1 MDSKDF
7 QVAEITEE
15 CSVKS
20 ESESSMNATPDIA
33 STSIQKSYLANHML
47 THFKTFST
55 YKLSTCAHCQATF
68 KSTRGLDDH
77 VVKNHPNFI
86 TSVARKIHECSKCG
100 YKTILKFDYD
110 KHNATLH
117 PETPSPHKRRECLHC
132 DSSFTSRMAL
142 DNHVV
147 KKHPDFITSVTSKLY
162 ECTECHYKTTMKH
175 DFNRH
180 TSMHQGTTPSY
191 SVTCAH
197 CNVKLKSKRA
207 LDDHVIRKH
216 PDFVTSVSRKI
227 HECSMCSYKT
237 LHKSS
242 FDKHMT
248 THTETTLREC
258 IHCNATFKSR
268 ASLDDHTLRK
278 HPDFI
283 ATITRKIYECI
294 NCIYKTT
301 IKSHFNKHMSVHTE
315 NARGG
320 ICVQCNATF
329 KSARA
334 LDDHVVKKH
343 PNDTASVSRKIHECT
358 KCSYKTIFRYDLD
371 RHDASSHPEAVSC
384 IHCNLILKTKAA
396 LDEHVVK
403 KHPDSIASLAR
414 RIYECLQCFY
424 KTTIKRNFDR
434 HLSTHSEDV
443 SSCELIQC
451 DHCTAKFKS
460 KLSLDDHVIRKHP
473 EFIASVSRKIHECP
487 ICFYKTVNSTSFNRH
502 TSRHSKIASSY
513 EPKAC
518 VHCNATFKR
527 KLWLDDHVVRKHVD
541 FMSSVTSKLHEC
553 TKCSYK
559 TVRKKLLVRHFL
571 THSYT
576 AKSYSESCVHCN
588 AKYQQ
593 RISLDDHII
602 KKHPEFITSVTRNVY
617 KCTKCTFKTAKKG
630 HFDRHTL
637 MHSGIPSSHHV
648 VRKHPSFIESVT
660 SKIYECEHCVFKTIK
675 KHDFDKHLST
685 HSSYKFSSCHHCGAK
700 FKIKADLDE
709 HLVENHPN
717 FIVSLSRKVYEC
729 TYCVYK
735 TTVKKSLDKHMSS
748 HPEADPSD
756 KPNTCMYCNVT
767 LCNKRVRDD
776 HVVKKHPHLAASV
789 NRKIFECA
797 ECSYRTISKIALNY
811 HVVKKHPSFITSV
824 TKRTYECAKCLYK
837 TIFKHLFDRH
847 MLMHPERS
855 NFSTCIHC
863 NATFNTDKWL
873 DAHIVK
879 THPGFAGSLTRKIY
893 ECTLCPYKT
902 VFKYKLDRHML
913 KHAETDKINAC
924 IHCNATFKN
933 KADLDEHVV
942 RRHPNFTSSLSR
954 KIYECTQCVYKSLR
968 KKSFVKHMSRHPEA
982 VPGDSL
988 NRCVHC
994 NATLRSKRALDD
1006 HVVRKHPD
1014 SAAPVGRKILECT
1027 ECRFKTVL
1035 KGSLAQHMLTHF
1047 KAYNL

>member
-1 MDSKDF
+1 MHSNEKSGRFSTLETCVQCHAKFKSKAALHHHNIQTKHDIDIDF
-7 QVAEITEE
+7 LEPTLTDLDTTLSTCIHCNATFKSKVSLDDHIIRKHPDFITSVTRKIFECAECYYKTSIKNNFKNHMSVHGFNYRLDPCSHCNATFKSKVSLDDHILKKHPEFVTSITRKIYKCSKCVYQTTVKNHFNDHMSVHPETATGCICMYCNASLKSKRALDDHMVRKHLAAPAGRKIFECRE
-15 CSVKS
+15 CSYR
-20 ESESSMNATPDIA
+20 T
-33 STSIQKSYLANHML
+33 IQKSYLANHML
-47 THFKTFST
+47 TH
-55 YKLSTCAHCQATF
+55 
-68 KSTRGLDDH
+68 
-77 VVKNHPNFI
+77 
-86 TSVARKIHECSKCG
+86 KIHECSKCG

-248 THTETTLREC
+248 THTETTSSAGISRCIHCDTISLDDNDDSHNNVSEAIGAASSHKILNCALCNATFKTARGRDDHLVKQHPNSIASVDRTIHECTKCAYRTILKHDFDKHNVLIHPEILSPFKLREC

-502 TSRHSKIASSY
+502 TSRHSKHWAQSVSS
-513 EPKAC
+513 
-518 VHCNATFKR
+518 F
-527 KLWLDDHVVRKHVD
+527 
-541 FMSSVTSKLHEC
+541 
-553 TKCSYK
+553 
-559 TVRKKLLVRHFL
+559 
-571 THSYT
+571 
-576 AKSYSESCVHCN
+576 
-588 AKYQQ
+588 
-593 RISLDDHII
+593 
-602 KKHPEFITSVTRNVY
+602 
-617 KCTKCTFKTAKKG
+617 
-630 HFDRHTL
+630 
-637 MHSGIPSSHHV
+637 
-648 VRKHPSFIESVT
+648 
-660 SKIYECEHCVFKTIK
+660 
-675 KHDFDKHLST
+675 
-685 HSSYKFSSCHHCGAK
+685 
-700 FKIKADLDE
+700 
-709 HLVENHPN
+709 
-717 FIVSLSRKVYEC
+717 
-729 TYCVYK
+729 
-735 TTVKKSLDKHMSS
+735 
-748 HPEADPSD
+748 
-756 KPNTCMYCNVT
+756 
-767 LCNKRVRDD
+767 
-776 HVVKKHPHLAASV
+776 
-789 NRKIFECA
+789 
-797 ECSYRTISKIALNY
+797 
-811 HVVKKHPSFITSV
+811 
-824 TKRTYECAKCLYK
+824 
-837 TIFKHLFDRH
+837 
-847 MLMHPERS
+847 
-855 NFSTCIHC
+855 
-863 NATFNTDKWL
+863 
-873 DAHIVK
+873 
-879 THPGFAGSLTRKIY
+879 
-893 ECTLCPYKT
+893 
-902 VFKYKLDRHML
+902 
-913 KHAETDKINAC
+913 
-924 IHCNATFKN
+924 
-933 KADLDEHVV
+933 
-942 RRHPNFTSSLSR
+942 
-954 KIYECTQCVYKSLR
+954 
-968 KKSFVKHMSRHPEA
+968 
-982 VPGDSL
+982 
-988 NRCVHC
+988 
-994 NATLRSKRALDD
+994 
-1006 HVVRKHPD
+1006 
-1014 SAAPVGRKILECT
+1014 
-1027 ECRFKTVL
+1027 
-1035 KGSLAQHMLTHF
+1035 
-1047 KAYNL
+1047 

>member
-1 MDSKDF
+1 
-7 QVAEITEE
+7 
-15 CSVKS
+15 
-20 ESESSMNATPDIA
+20 
-33 STSIQKSYLANHML
+33 
-47 THFKTFST
+47 
-55 YKLSTCAHCQATF
+55 
-68 KSTRGLDDH
+68 
-77 VVKNHPNFI
+77 
-86 TSVARKIHECSKCG
+86 
-100 YKTILKFDYD
+100 
-110 KHNATLH
+110 
-117 PETPSPHKRRECLHC
+117 
-132 DSSFTSRMAL
+132 MAL

-147 KKHPDFITSVTSKLY
+147 KKHPDFITTIH
-162 ECTECHYKTTMKH
+162 ECTKCAYRTILKH
-175 DFNRH
+175 DF
-180 TSMHQGTTPSY
+180 
-191 SVTCAH
+191 
-197 CNVKLKSKRA
+197 
-207 LDDHVIRKH
+207 
-216 PDFVTSVSRKI
+216 
-227 HECSMCSYKT
+227 
-237 LHKSS
+237 
-242 FDKHMT
+242 DKHNVLI
-248 THTETTLREC
+248 HPEILSPFKLREC

-301 IKSHFNKHMSVHTE
+301 IKSHFNKHIFAKSNFRKNQLQVVSRKAGRKSFICYNCNHNVHSKRHLISHLKTHVDNFASQVTIDISSDSE
-315 NARGG
+315 TVFR
-320 ICVQCNATF
+320 CFHCETTF
-329 KSARA
+329 KSKLAV
-334 LDDHVVKKH
+334 DYHVVEQH
-343 PNDTASVSRKIHECT
+343 PNFIASIARKIYECT
-358 KCSYKTIFRYDLD
+358 KCGYKTIFKYHFE
-371 RHDASSHPEAVSC
+371 RHM
-384 IHCNLILKTKAA
+384 
-396 LDEHVVK
+396 
-403 KHPDSIASLAR
+403 
-414 RIYECLQCFY
+414 
-424 KTTIKRNFDR
+424 
-434 HLSTHSEDV
+434 STH
-443 SSCELIQC
+443 
-451 DHCTAKFKS
+451 
-460 KLSLDDHVIRKHP
+460 P
-473 EFIASVSRKIHECP
+473 
-487 ICFYKTVNSTSFNRH
+487 
-502 TSRHSKIASSY
+502 KIASSY

-637 MHSGIPSSHHV
+637 MHSGIPSSHRHMSVHSGIPSSSKTFMCMYCDAVLKRRNALTDHV

-685 HSSYKFSSCHHCGAK
+685 HFEISPSSSSVTCIHCNDTFKSDRWRDAHIMKRHPEFTSSLTRKVYECTICPYKTILKFKFDRHMLEHPETASSYKFSSCHHCGAK

-748 HPEADPSD
+748 HPEAGMCIHC
-756 KPNTCMYCNVT
+756 KETFK
-767 LCNKRVRDD
+767 NKIWLDD
-776 HVVKKHPHLAASV
+776 HVVKKHP
-789 NRKIFECA
+789 N
-797 ECSYRTISKIALNY
+797 
-811 HVVKKHPSFITSV
+811 FITSV
-824 TKRTYECAKCLYK
+824 TSKLYECSQCIYK
-837 TIFKHLFDRH
+837 TVI
-847 MLMHPERS
+847 ERS
-855 NFSTCIHC
+855 FDQHMSMHSATASTHKPNPCIHC
-863 NATFNTDKWL
+863 NATFKNK
-873 DAHIVK
+873 
-879 THPGFAGSLTRKIY
+879 GSLNDHILKKHPDFVSSITKKINT
-893 ECTLCPYKT
+893 CTTCNFKT
-902 VFKYKLDRHML
+902 TIKHQFDRHMSV
-913 KHAETDKINAC
+913 HSGISPIYKINAC

>member
-1 MDSKDF
+1 MHSN
-7 QVAEITEE
+7 E
-15 CSVKS
+15 KS
-20 ESESSMNATPDIA
+20 GR
-33 STSIQKSYLANHML
+33 
-47 THFKTFST
+47 FST
-55 YKLSTCAHCQATF
+55 LETCVQCHAKFKSKAALHHHNIQTKHDIDIDFLEPTLTDLDTTLSTCIHCNATF
-68 KSTRGLDDH
+68 KSKVSLDDH
-77 VVKNHPNFI
+77 IIRKHPDFI
-86 TSVARKIHECSKCG
+86 TSVTRKIFECAECYYKTSIKNNFKNHMSVHGFNYRLDPCSHCNATFKSKVSLDDHILKKHPEFVTSITRKIYKCSKCV
-100 YKTILKFDYD
+100 YQTTVKNHFND
-110 KHNATLH
+110 HMSVH
-117 PETPSPHKRRECLHC
+117 PETKRRECLHC

-248 THTETTLREC
+248 THTETTSKC

-315 NARGG
+315 NG
-320 ICVQCNATF
+320 
-329 KSARA
+329 ARA

-358 KCSYKTIFRYDLD
+358 KCSYKTIFR
-371 RHDASSHPEAVSC
+371 HP
-384 IHCNLILKTKAA
+384 
-396 LDEHVVK
+396 
-403 KHPDSIASLAR
+403 
-414 RIYECLQCFY
+414 
-424 KTTIKRNFDR
+424 
-434 HLSTHSEDV
+434 
-443 SSCELIQC
+443 
-451 DHCTAKFKS
+451 
-460 KLSLDDHVIRKHP
+460 
-473 EFIASVSRKIHECP
+473 
-487 ICFYKTVNSTSFNRH
+487 
-502 TSRHSKIASSY
+502 KIASSY

-602 KKHPEFITSVTRNVY
+602 KKHPEFITSVTR
-617 KCTKCTFKTAKKG
+617 
-630 HFDRHTL
+630 
-637 MHSGIPSSHHV
+637 
-648 VRKHPSFIESVT
+648 
-660 SKIYECEHCVFKTIK
+660 
-675 KHDFDKHLST
+675 
-685 HSSYKFSSCHHCGAK
+685 
-700 FKIKADLDE
+700 
-709 HLVENHPN
+709 
-717 FIVSLSRKVYEC
+717 
-729 TYCVYK
+729 
-735 TTVKKSLDKHMSS
+735 
-748 HPEADPSD
+748 
-756 KPNTCMYCNVT
+756 
-767 LCNKRVRDD
+767 
-776 HVVKKHPHLAASV
+776 
-789 NRKIFECA
+789 
-797 ECSYRTISKIALNY
+797 
-811 HVVKKHPSFITSV
+811 
-824 TKRTYECAKCLYK
+824 
-837 TIFKHLFDRH
+837 
-847 MLMHPERS
+847 
-855 NFSTCIHC
+855 
-863 NATFNTDKWL
+863 
-873 DAHIVK
+873 
-879 THPGFAGSLTRKIY
+879 
-893 ECTLCPYKT
+893 
-902 VFKYKLDRHML
+902 
-913 KHAETDKINAC
+913 
-924 IHCNATFKN
+924 
-933 KADLDEHVV
+933 
-942 RRHPNFTSSLSR
+942 

>member
-1 MDSKDF
+1 MSVHGFNYRLDP
-7 QVAEITEE
+7 
-15 CSVKS
+15 CS
-20 ESESSMNATPDIA
+20 
-33 STSIQKSYLANHML
+33 
-47 THFKTFST
+47 
-55 YKLSTCAHCQATF
+55 HCNATF
-68 KSTRGLDDH
+68 KSKVSLDDH
-77 VVKNHPNFI
+77 ILKKHPEFVTSITRKIYKCSKCVYQTTVKNHFNDHM
-86 TSVARKIHECSKCG
+86 SV
-100 YKTILKFDYD
+100 
-110 KHNATLH
+110 H
-117 PETPSPHKRRECLHC
+117 PETA
-132 DSSFTSRMAL
+132 TG
-142 DNHVV
+142 
-147 KKHPDFITSVTSKLY
+147 
-162 ECTECHYKTTMKH
+162 
-175 DFNRH
+175 H

-248 THTETTLREC
+248 THTETTSTFKLREC

-315 NARGG
+315 NAR
-320 ICVQCNATF
+320 
-329 KSARA
+329 
-334 LDDHVVKKH
+334 D
-343 PNDTASVSRKIHECT
+343 
-358 KCSYKTIFRYDLD
+358 
-371 RHDASSHPEAVSC
+371 PEAVSC

-460 KLSLDDHVIRKHP
+460 KLSLDDHV
-473 EFIASVSRKIHECP
+473 
-487 ICFYKTVNSTSFNRH
+487 
-502 TSRHSKIASSY
+502 
-513 EPKAC
+513 
-518 VHCNATFKR
+518 
-527 KLWLDDHVVRKHVD
+527 
-541 FMSSVTSKLHEC
+541 
-553 TKCSYK
+553 
-559 TVRKKLLVRHFL
+559 
-571 THSYT
+571 
-576 AKSYSESCVHCN
+576 
-588 AKYQQ
+588 
-593 RISLDDHII
+593 
-602 KKHPEFITSVTRNVY
+602 
-617 KCTKCTFKTAKKG
+617 
-630 HFDRHTL
+630 
-637 MHSGIPSSHHV
+637 

-685 HSSYKFSSCHHCGAK
+685 HFEISPSSSSVTCIHCNDTFKSDRWRDAHIMKRHPEFTSSLTRKVYECTICPYKTILKFKFDRHMLEHPETASSYKFSSCHHCGAK

-797 ECSYRTISKIALNY
+797 ECSYRTILRSSFSCHMQTHSKSSTNNKSA
-811 HVVKKHPSFITSV
+811 VTS
-824 TKRTYECAKCLYK
+824 KLYECSQCIYK
-837 TIFKHLFDRH
+837 TVI
-847 MLMHPERS
+847 ERS
-855 NFSTCIHC
+855 FDQHMSMHSATASTHKPNPCIHC
-863 NATFNTDKWL
+863 NATFKNKGSLNDHILKKHPDFVSSITKKINTCTTCNFKTTIKHQFDRHMSVHSGISPISKTFTCIHC
-873 DAHIVK
+873 DAIVK
-879 THPGFAGSLTRKIY
+879 SRNALTDHVVRKHPNFITSVTNKIYECTQCVYKTVKKYDLDKHLSTHSKTASRSNFSTRKIY

>member
-1 MDSKDF
+1 MHSN
-7 QVAEITEE
+7 E
-15 CSVKS
+15 KS
-20 ESESSMNATPDIA
+20 GR
-33 STSIQKSYLANHML
+33 
-47 THFKTFST
+47 FST
-55 YKLSTCAHCQATF
+55 RFNYRLDPCSHCNATF
-68 KSTRGLDDH
+68 KSKVSLDDH
-77 VVKNHPNFI
+77 
-86 TSVARKIHECSKCG
+86 
-100 YKTILKFDYD
+100 IL
-110 KHNATLH
+110 
-117 PETPSPHKRRECLHC
+117 
-132 DSSFTSRMAL
+132 
-142 DNHVV
+142 
-147 KKHPDFITSVTSKLY
+147 KKHP
-162 ECTECHYKTTMKH
+162 E
-175 DFNRH
+175 
-180 TSMHQGTTPSY
+180 
-191 SVTCAH
+191 
-197 CNVKLKSKRA
+197 
-207 LDDHVIRKH
+207 
-216 PDFVTSVSRKI
+216 FVT

-248 THTETTLREC
+248 THT
-258 IHCNATFKSR
+258 
-268 ASLDDHTLRK
+268 
-278 HPDFI
+278 
-283 ATITRKIYECI
+283 
-294 NCIYKTT
+294 
-301 IKSHFNKHMSVHTE
+301 
-315 NARGG
+315 
-320 ICVQCNATF
+320 
-329 KSARA
+329 
-334 LDDHVVKKH
+334 
-343 PNDTASVSRKIHECT
+343 
-358 KCSYKTIFRYDLD
+358 
-371 RHDASSHPEAVSC
+371 
-384 IHCNLILKTKAA
+384 
-396 LDEHVVK
+396 
-403 KHPDSIASLAR
+403 
-414 RIYECLQCFY
+414 
-424 KTTIKRNFDR
+424 
-434 HLSTHSEDV
+434 
-443 SSCELIQC
+443 
-451 DHCTAKFKS
+451 
-460 KLSLDDHVIRKHP
+460 
-473 EFIASVSRKIHECP
+473 
-487 ICFYKTVNSTSFNRH
+487 
-502 TSRHSKIASSY
+502 

-637 MHSGIPSSHHV
+637 MHSGIPSSRKLFTCIHCDVTVKGKMVLTEHV
-648 VRKHPSFIESVT
+648 LKKHPDFASSITE
-660 SKIYECEHCVFKTIK
+660 KINTCTICNFKTTM
-675 KHDFDKHLST
+675 KHHFD
-685 HSSYKFSSCHHCGAK
+685 
-700 FKIKADLDE
+700 
-709 HLVENHPN
+709 
-717 FIVSLSRKVYEC
+717 R
-729 TYCVYK
+729 
-735 TTVKKSLDKHMSS
+735 HMSVHS
-748 HPEADPSD
+748 GIPSSS
-756 KPNTCMYCNVT
+756 KTFIMCIHCKET
-767 LCNKRVRDD
+767 FKNKIWLDD
-776 HVVKKHPHLAASV
+776 HVVKKHP
-789 NRKIFECA
+789 N
-797 ECSYRTISKIALNY
+797 
-811 HVVKKHPSFITSV
+811 FITSV
-824 TKRTYECAKCLYK
+824 TSKLYECSQCIYK
-837 TIFKHLFDRH
+837 TVIERSFDQHMSMHSATASTHKPNPCIHCNATFKNKGSLNDHILKKHPDFVSSITKKINTCTTCNFKTTIKHQFDRH
-847 MLMHPERS
+847 MSVHSGISPISKTFTCIHCDAIVKSRNALTDHVVRKHPNFITSVTNKIYECTQCVYKTVKKYDLDKHLSTHSKTASRS

>member
-1 MDSKDF
+1 
-7 QVAEITEE
+7 
-15 CSVKS
+15 
-20 ESESSMNATPDIA
+20 
-33 STSIQKSYLANHML
+33 
-47 THFKTFST
+47 
-55 YKLSTCAHCQATF
+55 
-68 KSTRGLDDH
+68 
-77 VVKNHPNFI
+77 
-86 TSVARKIHECSKCG
+86 
-100 YKTILKFDYD
+100 
-110 KHNATLH
+110 
-117 PETPSPHKRRECLHC
+117 
-132 DSSFTSRMAL
+132 
-142 DNHVV
+142 
-147 KKHPDFITSVTSKLY
+147 
-162 ECTECHYKTTMKH
+162 
-175 DFNRH
+175 
-180 TSMHQGTTPSY
+180 MHQGTTPSY

-248 THTETTLREC
+248 THTETTSSAGLREC

-320 ICVQCNATF
+320 IFFRCFHCETTF
-329 KSARA
+329 KSKLAV
-334 LDDHVVKKH
+334 DYHVVEQH
-343 PNDTASVSRKIHECT
+343 PNFIASIARKIYECT
-358 KCSYKTIFRYDLD
+358 KCGYKTIFKYHFE
-371 RHDASSHPEAVSC
+371 RHM
-384 IHCNLILKTKAA
+384 
-396 LDEHVVK
+396 
-403 KHPDSIASLAR
+403 
-414 RIYECLQCFY
+414 
-424 KTTIKRNFDR
+424 
-434 HLSTHSEDV
+434 STH
-443 SSCELIQC
+443 
-451 DHCTAKFKS
+451 
-460 KLSLDDHVIRKHP
+460 P
-473 EFIASVSRKIHECP
+473 
-487 ICFYKTVNSTSFNRH
+487 
-502 TSRHSKIASSY
+502 KIASSY

-637 MHSGIPSSHHV
+637 MHSGIPSSRKLFTCIHCDVTVKGKMVLTEHVLKKHPDFASSITEKINTCTICNFKTTMKHHFDRHMSVHSGIPSSSKTFMCMYCDAVLKRRNALTDHV

-685 HSSYKFSSCHHCGAK
+685 HFEISPSSSSVTCIHCNDTFKSDRWRDAHIMKRHPEFTSSLTRKVYECTICPYKTILKFKFDRHMLEHPETASSYKFSSCHHCGAK

-756 KPNTCMYCNVT
+756 KPNTCIHCNATFKNKGSLNDHILKKHPDFVSSIT
-767 LCNKRVRDD
+767 KKINTCTTCNFKTTIKHQFDRHMSVHSGISPISKTFTCIHCDAIVKSRNALTD
-776 HVVKKHPHLAASV
+776 HVVRKHP
-789 NRKIFECA
+789 N
-797 ECSYRTISKIALNY
+797 
-811 HVVKKHPSFITSV
+811 FITSV
-824 TKRTYECAKCLYK
+824 TNKIYECTQCVYK
-837 TIFKHLFDRH
+837 TVKKYDLDKHLSTH
-847 MLMHPERS
+847 SKTASRS

>member
-1 MDSKDF
+1 MKVHDKNFSCKATVYDDSHNN
-7 QVAEITEE
+7 V
-15 CSVKS
+15 S
-20 ESESSMNATPDIA
+20 EAIGAASSHKILN
-33 STSIQKSYLANHML
+33 
-47 THFKTFST
+47 
-55 YKLSTCAHCQATF
+55 CALCNATF
-68 KSTRGLDDH
+68 KTARGRDDH
-77 VVKNHPNFI
+77 LVKQHPNSI
-86 TSVARKIHECSKCG
+86 ASVDRTIHECTKCA
-100 YKTILKFDYD
+100 YRTILKHDFD
-110 KHNATLH
+110 KHNVLIH
-117 PETPSPHKRRECLHC
+117 PEILSPFK
-132 DSSFTSRMAL
+132 
-142 DNHVV
+142 
-147 KKHPDFITSVTSKLY
+147 
-162 ECTECHYKTTMKH
+162 
-175 DFNRH
+175 
-180 TSMHQGTTPSY
+180 
-191 SVTCAH
+191 
-197 CNVKLKSKRA
+197 
-207 LDDHVIRKH
+207 
-216 PDFVTSVSRKI
+216 
-227 HECSMCSYKT
+227 
-237 LHKSS
+237 
-242 FDKHMT
+242 
-248 THTETTLREC
+248 LREC

-283 ATITRKIYECI
+283 ATIT
-294 NCIYKTT
+294 
-301 IKSHFNKHMSVHTE
+301 
-315 NARGG
+315 
-320 ICVQCNATF
+320 
-329 KSARA
+329 
-334 LDDHVVKKH
+334 
-343 PNDTASVSRKIHECT
+343 RKIHECT

-384 IHCNLILKTKAA
+384 IHCN
-396 LDEHVVK
+396 
-403 KHPDSIASLAR
+403 
-414 RIYECLQCFY
+414 
-424 KTTIKRNFDR
+424 
-434 HLSTHSEDV
+434 
-443 SSCELIQC
+443 
-451 DHCTAKFKS
+451 
-460 KLSLDDHVIRKHP
+460 
-473 EFIASVSRKIHECP
+473 
-487 ICFYKTVNSTSFNRH
+487 
-502 TSRHSKIASSY
+502 
-513 EPKAC
+513 
-518 VHCNATFKR
+518 
-527 KLWLDDHVVRKHVD
+527 
-541 FMSSVTSKLHEC
+541 
-553 TKCSYK
+553 
-559 TVRKKLLVRHFL
+559 
-571 THSYT
+571 SYT

-602 KKHPEFITSVTRNVY
+602 KKHPEFITSVTRKVY
-617 KCTKCTFKTAKKG
+617 ECTICPYKTILKFK
-630 HFDRHTL
+630 FDRHML
-637 MHSGIPSSHHV
+637 E
-648 VRKHPSFIESVT
+648 HPET
-660 SKIYECEHCVFKTIK
+660 A
-675 KHDFDKHLST
+675 
-685 HSSYKFSSCHHCGAK
+685 SSYKFSSCHHCGAK

-748 HPEADPSD
+748 HPEADPSETF
-756 KPNTCMYCNVT
+756 TCIHCDAIVKSRNALT
-767 LCNKRVRDD
+767 D
-776 HVVKKHPHLAASV
+776 HVVRKHP
-789 NRKIFECA
+789 N
-797 ECSYRTISKIALNY
+797 
-811 HVVKKHPSFITSV
+811 FITSV
-824 TKRTYECAKCLYK
+824 TNKIYECTQCVYK
-837 TIFKHLFDRH
+837 TVKKYDLDKHLSTH
-847 MLMHPERS
+847 SKTASRS